1 MKSFMLQG
9 KQSNNISGDVVKQ
22 ANAVTGAKI
31 QKGQSFLCL
40 EETRKPPHEIGHLVW
55 FERMIKGFMGQGRW
69 GCTSGRKMTS
79 K

>member
-1 MKSFMLQG
+1 MLQG

-31 QKGQSFLCL
+31 QKGQSFLCP

-55 FERMIKGFMGQGRW
+55 FEIGRAHV
-69 GCTSGRKMTS
+69 
-79 K
+79 